1 MKPLCGG
8 IAFGL
13 AAVLAWAIYNVG
25 VALGHQQGFT
35 SADLTLLR
43 YAGGAAVMLPL
54 LTLSRANP
62 FTRTTPWRVTVL
74 FVLAGPP
81 FAWVINTGFRLAPL
95 SHAVVISPGTTM
107 LVASALTRL
116 SVGVPIP
123 MYRSLGMMLLMLGLL
138 IIASDQSIQKQS
150 GLGTWAGDLCFVA
163 SGTLWGAFTWLMSH
177 WKLDAVRTTGLIAIV
192 SAAVYVPL
200 YTLLFDPPQIAASM
214 WLEQFAYQGLLGG
227 ALAVVFFAASVTR
240 LGGGAAAV
248 FPALVPPV
256 AVLCA
261 IPMTG
266 QLPNLIQFAGLC
278 TATAGLLL
286 SLDLLGG
293 AFRRRF
299 RGPDRVKDRP

>member
-1 MKPLCGG
+1 MNLSRGG

-25 VALGHQQGFT
+25 VALGHEQGFN
-35 SADLTLLR
+35 SADLTLMR

-54 LTLSRANP
+54 LALRRANP
-62 FTRTTPWRVTVL
+62 FVGTTPWRTAVL

-81 FAWVINTGFRLAPL
+81 FAWVINTGFTLAPL

-116 SVGVPIP
+116 VGGVPIP
-123 MYRSLGMMLLMLGLL
+123 MYRRLGMMLLMLGLL
-138 IIASDQSIQKQS
+138 IIASDQGSTRQP

-163 SGTLWGAFTWLMSH
+163 SGTLWGLFTWLMSH

-192 SAAVYVPL
+192 STAVYVPL
-200 YTLLFDPPQIAASM
+200 YALLFDLPKIAPWV
-214 WLEQFAYQGLLGG
+214 WLVQFTYQGMLGG

-240 LGGGAAAV
+240 LGGGTAAV

-261 IPMTG
+261 VPMTG

-278 TATAGLLL
+278 AATAGLLL

-293 AFRRRF
+293 ALRRRF
-299 RGPDRVKDRP
+299 RGPDRVTDRP